1 MKPYVF
7 LDVEGYVTRSGS
19 GLTLPEGAIA
29 APDGVTPAAALQLRQ
44 AEGSLVLRPTLIAP
58 EITVFE
64 GSGQAVTFVDLPD
77 GTVAIIEDA
86 LIGQEL
92 AVVAAVKGV
101 IVIELIDPGCY
112 RIEVTAP
119 RPYLP
124 LVLNLEIAA

>member
-1 MKPYVF
+1 MQYIY
-7 LDVEGYVTRSGS
+7 LDADGFVVRAGS
-19 GLTLPEGAIA
+19 GVALPEGAVEAPSGMSSSDLLGWWQIGGALVPRPICA
-29 APDGVTPAAALQLRQ
+29 APQ
-44 AEGSLVLRPTLIAP
+44 
-58 EITVFE
+58 ITVFE

-86 LIGQEL
+86 LIGCEL

-124 LVLNLEIAA
+124 VVLNLEIAA